1 MNKLGIVNIAV
12 ILFNPWWWV
21 AFQRDLV
28 IGILALLVS
37 LLVALYFFQGRMG
50 KLLILFSAVF
60 VSISIITALDSTIWT
75 TSELEIQQ
83 YGRRHEFYAK
93 GLGKLYTNRF
103 TLSYF
108 KKYHLPLTKLQ
119 GNFFANLDPNLYFF
133 SSHPRER
140 GGIEEFNKYLPIFLP
155 FFIIGFLYLIYNPK
169 TKLIIYIAAIL
180 LLSSFI
186 SPNFKLGPILVLPI
200 INYLI
205 TLGLLLSIKILG
217 IKNE

>member
-1 MNKLGIVNIAV
+1 MNKLGILNIAV
-12 ILFNPWWWV
+12 ILINPWWWIV
-21 AFQRDLV
+21 LQRDLV
-28 IGILALLVS
+28 IGILAFLISIMV
-37 LLVALYFFQGRMG
+37 VLYFFQGKIQ
-50 KLLILFSAVF
+50 KLLILSSVVF
-60 VSISIITALDSTIWT
+60 VSVSIITALDSSIWT
-75 TSELEIQQ
+75 TSELETQQ

-108 KKYHLPLTKLQ
+108 KKYHLPFTKLQ

-133 SSHPRER
+133 NSHPRER
-140 GGIEEFNKYLPIFLP
+140 GGIEEFDKYHPIFLP

-200 INYLI
+200 VNYLI
-205 TLGLLLSIKILG
+205 TLGLILSIRILG
-217 IKNE
+217 IKSE